1 MQFTS
6 AADNVAKSAQVVLS
20 CAPAACKRRAEES
33 RMKELESFILV
44 SVGVSRY
51 LGIFVV
57 DSVINNNPVFSPCTH
72 KHRVGATTGVLVNG
86 MVRKN
91 EMTRLS
97 LVSRQQT
104 SLQKDTQHSIETP
117 VPEFKRPNVPNR
129 PILLTLS

>member
-57 DSVINNNPVFSPCTH
+57 DSVINNKPVRTWREF
-72 KHRVGATTGVLVNG
+72 
-86 MVRKN
+86 MVQC
-91 EMTRLS
+91 E
-97 LVSRQQT
+97 
-104 SLQKDTQHSIETP
+104 LQ
-117 VPEFKRPNVPNR
+117 F
-129 PILLTLS
+129 

>member
-57 DSVINNNPVFSPCTH
+57 DSVINNKPVHMTW
-72 KHRVGATTGVLVNG
+72 RV
-86 MVRKN
+86 
-91 EMTRLS
+91 
-97 LVSRQQT
+97 
-104 SLQKDTQHSIETP
+104 
-117 VPEFKRPNVPNR
+117 
-129 PILLTLS
+129 

>member
-51 LGIFVV
+51 LGLFVV
-57 DSVINNNPVFSPCTH
+57 DSVINNRRIAVL
-72 KHRVGATTGVLVNG
+72 RTGVLVNG
-86 MVRKN
+86 KK
-91 EMTRLS
+91 E
-97 LVSRQQT
+97 
-104 SLQKDTQHSIETP
+104 
-117 VPEFKRPNVPNR
+117 
-129 PILLTLS
+129 

>member
-51 LGIFVV
+51 LDSIFVV
-57 DSVINNNPVFSPCTH
+57 DSVINNKPVRTE
-72 KHRVGATTGVLVNG
+72 GVYGSMRIAVL
-86 MVRKN
+86 RQ
-91 EMTRLS
+91 
-97 LVSRQQT
+97 VS
-104 SLQKDTQHSIETP
+104 
-117 VPEFKRPNVPNR
+117 KR
-129 PILLTLS
+129 